1 MLLSEK
7 MKKASDLSDTQK
19 KIVDFMLEYPERL
32 KSMSLQDIAAKTYT
46 TPAALV
52 RLAKK
57 FGYTGFVSF
66 CDAYIEE
73 MEYLY
78 SQTSTVDA
86 NYPFSSKD
94 SIQTICHNIAALEKE
109 AIEDTMSLLDFD
121 GLKKAI
127 KILDAC
133 ETIHFCG
140 ISFNHLLGESFA
152 NKMMRIGKK
161 VIVNPLESDM
171 LYSSALV
178 SEKDAA
184 IIVSYTSSMP
194 VIKNML
200 KLYKSKKI
208 PVIALTSFGPSD
220 LRQNADVTL
229 TISTREKM
237 YSKIAGFS
245 NETSIKLLLDILYSG
260 YFSNR
265 YEKNK
270 EQKNKL
276 SSMIES
282 WKRTSNEI
290 IDE

>member
-1 MLLSEK
+1 MLLIEK
-7 MKKASDLSDTQK
+7 MKKTSDLSDTQK
-19 KIVDFMLEYPERL
+19 KIIDFMLEYPERL
-32 KSMSLQDIAAKTYT
+32 KSMSLQDIARETYT

-94 SIQTICHNIAALEKE
+94 SIQTICHNIAVLEKE

-121 GLKKAI
+121 GLKKAV

-178 SEKDAA
+178 DGKDAA
-184 IIVSYTSSMP
+184 IIVSYTGSMP

-208 PVIALTSFGPSD
+208 PVIALTSFGPSE

>member
-52 RLAKK
+52 RVAKK
-57 FGYTGFVSF
+57 FGYSGFVPF
-66 CDAYIEE
+66 CNAYIEE

-78 SQTSTVDA
+78 SEVSTVDA

-94 SIQTICHNIAALEKE
+94 SIQTICHNIAALEKG
-109 AIEDTMSLLDFD
+109 AIEDTMSLMDYD
-121 GLKKAI
+121 ALKKAV
-127 KILDAC
+127 KILDTC

-140 ISFNHLLGESFA
+140 ISFNHLLGEAFA

-161 VIVNPLESDM
+161 VLVNPLESDM

-178 SEKDAA
+178 DDKDAA
-184 IIVSYTSSMP
+184 IIVSYTGSMP

-208 PVIALTSFGPSD
+208 PVIALTSFGPSG

-282 WKRTSNEI
+282 WKRSSNEI